1 MNMLLNPKI
10 DENKITSRRPLE
22 SSFSA
27 SFVVDVSKLAHPDD
41 IKKDMY
47 GKWLHSGSHTDVF
60 KCTYSD
66 NDSVFIEKAAPGASG
81 DNVYYLRR
89 LHSVHPS
96 NNDFRR
102 VLALLFGKSCSYS
115 QVINVIPTYKNSFVW
130 RLMHVTQSVKTYTF
144 CTW

>member
-1 MNMLLNPKI
+1 MHLLLDPKI
-10 DENKITSRRPLE
+10 DENKIASRRPLE
-22 SSFSA
+22 CSFSA
-27 SFVVDVSKLAHPDD
+27 SFVIDVSKLAHPDD

-60 KCTYSD
+60 RCTYSNSD
-66 NDSVFIEKAAPGASG
+66 DVYIEKAAPGASG

-102 VLALLFGKSCSYS
+102 VLALLFGRLLY
-115 QVINVIPTYKNSFVW
+115 NVRVLAILIVCGQHGTICND
-130 RLMHVTQSVKTYTF
+130 
-144 CTW
+144 